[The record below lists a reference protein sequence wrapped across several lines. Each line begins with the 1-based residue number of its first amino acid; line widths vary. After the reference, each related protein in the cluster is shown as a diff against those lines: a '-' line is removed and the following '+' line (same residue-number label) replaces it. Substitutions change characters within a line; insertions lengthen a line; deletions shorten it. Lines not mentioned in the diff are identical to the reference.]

1 MSKKVQTLLKEL
13 EEIERKL
20 KKQGWWHLGFYR
32 LYRFLDMQLMQLL
45 EASILLNFQ
54 GTYIPDFTAYEGTTL
69 QRDKSTGNTKCQKK
83 KLKNNQEKFLVQRIA
98 QVS

>member
-20 KKQGWWHLGFYR
+20 KK
-32 LYRFLDMQLMQLL
+32 
-45 EASILLNFQ
+45 Q

-83 KLKNNQEKFLVQRIA
+83 KLKNNQEQISKIFKRKQIEFSNRKNIIAFSQLILFLIF
-98 QVS
+98 